1 MVVLMFW
8 PAALCTEAAKTS
20 VPPTTRE
27 ELLVGIRLTL
37 PGKMGPLPLV
47 VLPQPLMLHIQRIAT
62 ANRKA
67 FECDLPMHPSFK
79 RYPNP
84 RCDMEQHEPSNE
96 LENL

>member
-1 MVVLMFW
+1 MFW
-8 PAALCTEAAKTS
+8 PAALATEAVKES

-27 ELLVGIRLTL
+27 VLLVGIRLIL
-37 PGKMGPLPLV
+37 PGKIAPPDAV
-47 VLPQPLMLHIQRIAT
+47 FLPQPLMLHIQRIAT

-79 RYPNP
+79 SYPSPPCNFAQRESP
-84 RCDMEQHEPSNE
+84 NE